1 MINLILIRHGQS
13 QWNLENRFTGWYDAE
28 LTEKGIEEAKKAGL
42 LIKELGLSFNFGFSS
57 FQQRAIKTLENI
69 VLTSE
74 LKIPN
79 IIKAWQLNER
89 HYGALQGLNKS
100 ETAKKHGDKQVMIW
114 RRSYDTPPPPQNK
127 NDPNHPL
134 NLDIYK
140 NIDSKLIP
148 DSESLKDTYNRTIPY
163 YLDNIEPLLK
173 KSENIIISA
182 HGNSLRALCKKIF
195 EISDAMIVKL
205 EIPTGNPIHVVFD
218 NKLNILDYKYLDSTR
233 AKNFIIKK

>member
-69 VLTSE
+69 LLTSE

-114 RRSYDTPPPPQNK
+114 RRSYDTPPPPQDK
-127 NDPNHPL
+127 SDPNHPL

-173 KSENIIISA
+173 KSENIIVSA

-195 EISDAMIVKL
+195 EISDARIVEL

-233 AKNFIIKK
+233 AKKFIIKK